1 MIKASLYPFLFVK
14 IQQDKLK
21 LTMTCQR
28 DTIKGHHA
36 DADDHVKIRI
46 KRAQAKLK
54 FLNLTRF
61 KNEVNWIVSM
71 LSTILE
77 VEDIKISQYSI
88 NYS

>member
-1 MIKASLYPFLFVK
+1 MK

-36 DADDHVKIRI
+36 DADDQVKIRI

-54 FLNLTRF
+54 FLYLTRF
-61 KNEVNWIVSM
+61 KNEVN
-71 LSTILE
+71 
-77 VEDIKISQYSI
+77 
-88 NYS
+88 

>member
-1 MIKASLYPFLFVK
+1 MK

-36 DADDHVKIRI
+36 DAGDQVKIRI

-54 FLNLTRF
+54 FSYLTRF
-61 KNEVNWIVSM
+61 KNE
-71 LSTILE
+71 
-77 VEDIKISQYSI
+77 I
-88 NYS
+88 N